1 MPGRPSGAKDSHKR
15 ASRQQKTA
23 SEYLKLAQIAEARE
37 SKEKEERD
45 KARNTF
51 FTKYSNSN
59 SNSNSIQ
66 V

>member
-37 SKEKEERD
+37 SKEK
-45 KARNTF
+45 KNVIKLATPSLQNV
-51 FTKYSNSN
+51 
-59 SNSNSIQ
+59 IAIAI
-66 V
+66 